1 MHKCFYSKSRA
12 MALVSM
18 MAMFVTCALGQQN
31 QSQPTLV
38 APPAQTTQAPESS
51 VPQST
56 TPENPHKTDF
66 SKPRKAFPNLLAPFE
81 GRTLQSPRLDNSA
94 RIDQLIHDNKLMLSL
109 NDAIA
114 LALENNLDLAIAR
127 YNLDIADTDILRTK
141 AGASFR
147 GVNSG
152 VVQGT
157 PGGGIGGFGS
167 GASGAGAGGTSGGA
181 GGAGT
186 GAGGVVQSTIG
197 TGAPVNSYDPTI
209 SSQFNMEHGT
219 FPLANSV
226 TSGVPALK
234 QNTVNANFDY
244 TQAFPTGT
252 SFDFI
257 VQNQRATTNNRFNAL
272 LPVLN
277 SYYRVTMT
285 QRLLSGFGLGSNLRF
300 LRIAKN
306 NREVTDI
313 AFRAQV
319 SATTTQI
326 ENIYWD
332 LVNAV
337 QDVQVKERSMSL
349 AQKTLEDDK
358 KQLELQ
364 AMAPLDVMRD
374 QAVVDSSNQDLII
387 AQTNLQLQELLMKN
401 AITRN
406 LGDAAVAA
414 ASIVPTDTIVVPENE
429 PVVPTQD
436 LIADALSHRTELA
449 EARIDMT
456 NRQITR
462 KAAKNA
468 LLPTLDAV
476 AFYGGSGLGGLPNPL
491 SPSSAGLPITGF
503 GDVFTNTFNNT
514 SPDYS
519 IGFTLNIPLRNR
531 AAEADQVRSELEY
544 GQAELHLQQLQNQVG
559 IEVRNAQFQLT
570 QNRARVV
577 SARRSVEVAQHT
589 LDIEQKKLA
598 LGASSS
604 LQVLQVGR
612 DLAVAESNLVTATTA
627 YAKSKVELD
636 RSIGA
641 TLVNNGISID
651 DAESGVVHAL
661 PKMSGVAPVQTSQ

>member
-1 MHKCFYSKSRA
+1 MHTCLYSKSKFI
-12 MALVSM
+12 ALAALITFAS
-18 MAMFVTCALGQQN
+18 CAVAQQ
-31 QSQPTLV
+31 QQTQ
-38 APPAQTTQAPESS
+38 PAQPSATQDA
-51 VPQST
+51 PQST
-56 TPENPHKTDF
+56 QLATPQPPPPAAQDSNRVDTPENPLKIDF
-66 SKPRKAFPNLLAPFE
+66 SKPRKSFPNLLAPYE
-81 GRTLQSPRLDNSA
+81 GRTLASPKLNNSS
-94 RIDQLIHDNKLMLSL
+94 RINQLIHDGKLMLSL

-141 AGASFR
+141 AGATFR

-167 GASGAGAGGTSGGA
+167 GAAGAGAGGTSGGA

-197 TGAPVNSYDPTI
+197 TGAPVSSYDPNINTN
-209 SSQFNMEHGT
+209 FNIEHGT
-219 FPLANSV
+219 FPVANQV
-226 TSGVPALK
+226 TSGVPALQ
-234 QNTVNANFDY
+234 QNTANANFEY
-244 TQAFPTGT
+244 TEAFPTGT
-252 SFDFI
+252 NFDFI
-257 VQNQRATTNNRFNAL
+257 LQNQRQATNNRFTAL
-272 LPVLN
+272 MPVLN

-319 SATTTQI
+319 IATTTQI
-326 ENIYWD
+326 QNIYWD
-332 LVNAV
+332 LANAV
-337 QDVQVKERSMSL
+337 EDVRVKQRSMSL

-364 AMAPLDVMRD
+364 AIAPLDVTRD
-374 QAVVDSSNQDLII
+374 EAVVDSSNQDLII
-387 AQTNLQLQELLMKN
+387 AQSNLQLQELLMKN

-406 LGDAAVAA
+406 LGDPEVAA
-414 ASIVPTDTIVVPENE
+414 AAVVPTDSIVVPENE

-476 AFYGGSGLGGLPNPL
+476 AFYGGSGLAGVPNLL
-491 SPSSAGLPITGF
+491 SPS
-503 GDVFTNTFNNT
+503 
-514 SPDYS
+514 
-519 IGFTLNIPLRNR
+519 
-531 AAEADQVRSELEY
+531 
-544 GQAELHLQQLQNQVG
+544 GQG
-559 IEVRNAQFQLT
+559 
-570 QNRARVV
+570 
-577 SARRSVEVAQHT
+577 
-589 LDIEQKKLA
+589 
-598 LGASSS
+598 
-604 LQVLQVGR
+604 
-612 DLAVAESNLVTATTA
+612 
-627 YAKSKVELD
+627 
-636 RSIGA
+636 
-641 TLVNNGISID
+641 
-651 DAESGVVHAL
+651 
-661 PKMSGVAPVQTSQ
+661 